1 MKTFI
6 KDLEKKLKEN
16 INILKIE
23 TIDNSEK
30 HKNHKSFVKNKV
42 HLMLKI
48 KSDELKSLSQI
59 EAHRKIMKV
68 LSTEMK
74 SQIHALQIKIE

>member
-6 KDLEKKLKEN
+6 ENLEKKLKEN
-16 INILKIE
+16 INILK
-23 TIDNSEK
+23 
-30 HKNHKSFVKNKV
+30 
-42 HLMLKI
+42 
-48 KSDELKSLSQI
+48 I